1 MQRLKPAEERRQATN
16 GLVTIDRQEF
26 GDAFARRPCA
36 VRHSLVDHPLFTLDA
51 IADLAASLPMSSIE
65 RHPAKQPLVVPG
77 VSPDFEGSP
86 AEIARNIETNGAWM
100 VLWYIHRVPEY
111 GRILDDC
118 LDEVSEV
125 IPPGARM
132 CRREAFLFL
141 SAPNALTPV
150 HFDPEHN
157 LLLQVRG
164 TKEMNVVLFSDREAE
179 LKELD
184 RSFDGGG
191 RNLTAMPDGE
201 VFSFPMQPGQATYVP
216 PFAPHWVQNGP
227 AASISLSITFRTRL
241 SQRHEHVHWFNARL
255 RHLHL
260 SPHPP
265 GDSEAR
271 DMAKAGVVRT
281 WAASRRLA
289 GRALRTQ
296 RQGRRG

>member
-1 MQRLKPAEERRQATN
+1 MN
-16 GLVTIDRQEF
+16 GLLTLDQRELSE
-26 GDAFARRPCA
+26 AFAQRPCG
-36 VRHSLVDHPLFTLDA
+36 VSHGLIDHPLFSLEA
-51 IADLAASLPMSSIE
+51 IASLADALPMSSIE

-77 VSPDFEGSP
+77 ISPDFEGSP
-86 AEIARNIETNGAWM
+86 SEIARNIETNGAWM

-118 LDEVSEV
+118 LDEAAEL
-125 IPPGARM
+125 IPSNARM

-191 RNLTAMPDGE
+191 RNLTAMPGGATY
-201 VFSFPMQPGQATYVP
+201 SFPMQPGQGVYVP

-241 SQRHEHVHWFNARL
+241 SQRNEHVHWFNARL
-255 RHLHL
+255 RRLHL
-260 SPHPP
+260 SPRPP
-265 GDSEAR
+265 GGSEVR
-271 DMAKAGVVRT
+271 DVAKASVVRA
-281 WAASRRLA
+281 WGASRRLA
-289 GRALRTQ
+289 GRTLRA
-296 RQGRRG
+296 RGQGRRR